1 MFGTKEMRFQ
11 LLMQT
16 MKCGAAMIRARQYL
30 LACGIA
36 GIAVLLDPIAPVF
49 TPAGDLMLL
58 LFLIGASVTLY
69 PNMITE
75 PYLHGELL
83 IPTTEWAGV

>member
-1 MFGTKEMRFQ
+1 
-11 LLMQT
+11 
-16 MKCGAAMIRARQYL
+16 

-58 LFLIGASVTLY
+58 LFLVGVAPIVITFAALIDSHVTLY

-75 PYLHGELL
+75 PWE
-83 IPTTEWAGV
+83 TV

>member
-1 MFGTKEMRFQ
+1 
-11 LLMQT
+11 MQT
-16 MKCGAAMIRARQYL
+16 MKCGDAGVWARQYL

-58 LFLIGASVTLY
+58 LFLVGVAPIAITFTALVDVSITLY

-75 PYLHGELL
+75 L
-83 IPTTEWAGV
+83 